1 MIDDANSQRLT
12 RRTQLGIVAGCGFV
26 AMAWFL
32 DFWANPSSGGF
43 SLWQRHLQNP
53 VLWLVDMMPLL
64 SGLVAHRFSQQIAR
78 RDLEQQQQRQTLKN
92 QSRALVDLARN
103 QQFETGSISATL
115 KGIAQTAAQIVNVA
129 RVSLWQFEGDRLVC
143 LEVYCRQTDSH
154 RKGTSLAIR
163 DVPNYTRAL
172 ESDRCLAIS
181 DVNADPRSQALA
193 AAYFT
198 PNQIVAVLCA
208 PVRLGRKM
216 VGVVCCEQAHSPR
229 RWTVEE
235 RTFVASI
242 GDFVAL
248 ALQTGDRTSAE
259 VARWESEER
268 FRWLSEAT
276 FEGIIIHADDAI
288 LDTNQALGTLFGYS
302 DTELL
307 AMNPLQ
313 LFAPDCRAAA
323 RDPLRSGSEKT
334 SELTGLRRDGSLFSV
349 EIQGRSLPYYG
360 NKVRVTAVRDISERK
375 AAEVALRQSE
385 ARYRAIS
392 ELASDYIY
400 AAEVSAEGVLV
411 VQWATQAFE
420 EITGYRIDEIQELG
434 GWSEVIYP
442 EDRPQ
447 ARRVPSNR
455 SNNWDGMRE
464 YRIVAR
470 NGEIRWLRDYARPDG
485 DEPGHGSGGETP
497 LRLLGAV
504 KDITLAKQA
513 EEELYRAKEAAE
525 AANRSKSAFLANM
538 SHELRTPLNAII
550 GYSEILQEEAE
561 DEGNEEAVEDVQKI
575 RTAGNYLLALINDIL
590 DISKIEAGKM
600 ELYLESFDVGMLIEE
615 VCVTVEPLVA
625 KNQNTLT
632 IEGDSE
638 LGEMQADLTK
648 VRQVL
653 LNLLSNAAKFTEAG
667 QITLEVTRQA
677 ETIRFR
683 VMDTGIGMSEEQ
695 VKQLFEPFTQG
706 DVSTTRQYGGTGL
719 GLTISRRYC
728 QMMGGEITVE
738 SELNHGSTFLV
749 ELPLM
754 VNRLAIAL
762 KSSDSSD

>member
-12 RRTQLGIVAGCGFV
+12 RLTQLGIVAGFGFV
-26 AMAWFL
+26 AIAWFL
-32 DFWANPSSGGF
+32 DLWANPSSQGL
-43 SLWQRHLQNP
+43 SLLQRHLQNP
-53 VLWLVDMMPLL
+53 VLWLVDTIPLL
-64 SGLVAHRFSQQIAR
+64 SGLVARRFGQQIAR

-115 KGIAQTAAQIVNVA
+115 KGIAQTAAQILNVA
-129 RVSLWQFEGDRLVC
+129 RVSLWQFDGDRLVC

-163 DVPNYTRAL
+163 EIPNYTRAL

-198 PNQIVAVLCA
+198 PNQVVAVLCA

-302 DTELL
+302 ETELL

-323 RDPLRSGSEKT
+323 REPLRSGSEKT

-400 AAEVSAEGVLV
+400 AAEVSTEGVLM

-420 EITGYRIDEIQELG
+420 EITGYSIKDIQELG
-434 GWSEVIYP
+434 GWSEIIYP

-447 ARRVPSNR
+447 ARRVPSNN
-455 SNNWDGMRE
+455 SQDWDGMRE

-470 NGEIRWLRDYARPDG
+470 SGEIRWLRDYARPDG
-485 DEPGHGSGGETP
+485 DELGNGSLGETP

-550 GYSEILQEEAE
+550 GYSEILQEEAAE
-561 DEGNEEAVEDVQKI
+561 EGNEEAVEDVQKI
-575 RTAGNYLLALINDIL
+575 RTAGNYLLALNNDIL

-600 ELYLESFDVGMLIEE
+600 ELYLESFDVGMLLEE

-632 IEGDSE
+632 IEGDAE
-638 LGEMQADLTK
+638 LGQMQADLTK

-677 ETIRFR
+677 QTIRFR
-683 VMDTGIGMSEEQ
+683 VVDTGIGMSEEQ
-695 VKQLFEPFTQG
+695 VRQLFEPFTQG

>member
-12 RRTQLGIVAGCGFV
+12 QLTQLGALAGCGFV
-26 AMAWFL
+26 AIAWLL
-32 DFWANPSSGGF
+32 DLWANPLPEGF
-43 SLWQRHLQNP
+43 WLLQRHLENP
-53 VLWLVDMMPLL
+53 VLWLIDTIPVL
-64 SGLVAHRFSQQIAR
+64 SAVVAHRFGRQIAR
-78 RDLEQQQQRQTLKN
+78 RDLEKQQQRQTLKN

-103 QQFETGSISATL
+103 QQFETGSVSATL
-115 KGIAQTAAQIVNVA
+115 KGIAQTAAGILNVA
-129 RVSLWQFEGDRLVC
+129 RVSIWQFDGDRLLC
-143 LEVYCRQTDSH
+143 LEVYRRYNNSH
-154 RKGTSLAIR
+154 GKGTTLALS
-163 DVPNYTRAL
+163 DLPNYTRAL

-181 DVNADPRSQALA
+181 DVRSDSRTQALA
-193 AAYFT
+193 DAYLT
-198 PNQIVAVLCA
+198 PHQIVAVLCA
-208 PVRLGRKM
+208 PVRLGPKM
-216 VGVVCCEQAHSPR
+216 VGVVCCEQAQIPR

-334 SELTGLRRDGSLFSV
+334 CELTGLRRDGSLFSV

-400 AAEVSAEGVLV
+400 AAEVGEDGILL

-420 EITGYRIDEIQELG
+420 QITGYTMEEIQDLG
-434 GWSEVIYP
+434 GWSGVIHP
-442 EDRPQ
+442 EDQTQ
-447 ARRVPSNR
+447 ARRFGTDDPR
-455 SNNWDGMRE
+455 DWDGMRE
-464 YRIVAR
+464 YRIVTKQ
-470 NGEIRWLRDYARPDG
+470 GQTRWLRDYARPDG
-485 DEPGHGSGGETP
+485 ESRDGRPR
-497 LRLLGAV
+497 RLLGAV

-513 EEELYRAKEAAE
+513 EAELYRAKEAAE

-561 DEGNEEAVEDVQKI
+561 DDGNEDAVQDVQKI
-575 RTAGNYLLALINDIL
+575 RTAGNYLLTLINDIL

-600 ELYLESFDVGMLIEE
+600 QLYLESFDIAALMDD
-615 VCVTVEPLVA
+615 VCVTVEPLIA
-625 KNQNTLT
+625 KNQNRLA
-632 IEGDSE
+632 IEADGE

-653 LNLLSNAAKFTEAG
+653 LNLLSNAAKFTEEG
-667 QITLEVTRQA
+667 TITLEVRRGT

-683 VMDTGIGMSEEQ
+683 VIDSGIGMSEEQ
-695 VKQLFEPFTQG
+695 VRQLFEPFTQG
-706 DVSTTRQYGGTGL
+706 DASTTRQYGGTGL

-738 SELNHGSTFLV
+738 SEVGQGSTFTV

-754 VNRLAIAL
+754 VNRLEIAL
-762 KSSDSSD
+762 KSSGSLD

>member
-12 RRTQLGIVAGCGFV
+12 RLTRLGIVAGCGLV
-26 AMAWFL
+26 AIAWFL
-32 DFWANPSSGGF
+32 DFWANPSSQGL

-64 SGLVAHRFSQQIAR
+64 SGLVARRFGQDIAR
-78 RDLEQQQQRQTLKN
+78 RDWEQQQQRQTLKN

-115 KGIAQTAAQIVNVA
+115 KGIAQTAAQILNVA

-163 DVPNYTRAL
+163 EIPNYTRAL

-198 PNQIVAVLCA
+198 PNQVVAVLCA

-313 LFAPDCRAAA
+313 LFAPDCRAVA
-323 RDPLRSGSEKT
+323 REPLRSGSEKT

-400 AAEVSAEGVLV
+400 AAEVRADGVLV

-420 EITGYRIDEIQELG
+420 EITGYGIEEIRELG
-434 GWSEVIYP
+434 GWSEIIYA

-447 ARRVPSNR
+447 ARRIPSN
-455 SNNWDGMRE
+455 NTQDWDGMRE

-470 NGEIRWLRDYARPDG
+470 GGEIRWLRDYARPDG
-485 DEPGHGSGGETP
+485 DEPGTGSGEDAP

-525 AANRSKSAFLANM
+525 TANRSKSAFLANM

-550 GYSEILQEEAE
+550 GYSEILQEEAA

-600 ELYLESFDVGMLIEE
+600 ELYLESFDVGVLLEE
-615 VCVTVEPLVA
+615 VCMTVEPLVA

-632 IEGDSE
+632 IEGDAE
-638 LGEMQADLTK
+638 LGQMQADLTK

-667 QITLEVTRQA
+667 QITLEVTRQVQ
-677 ETIRFR
+677 TIRFR
-683 VMDTGIGMSEEQ
+683 VVDTGIGMSEEQ
-695 VKQLFEPFTQG
+695 VRQLFEPFTQA

-749 ELPLM
+749 ELPLE

-762 KSSDSSD
+762 KSSDS

>member
-1 MIDDANSQRLT
+1 MIDDANSRRLT
-12 RRTQLGIVAGCGFV
+12 RLTQLGALAGCGFV
-26 AMAWFL
+26 AIAWLL
-32 DFWANPSSGGF
+32 DLWANPLPDGF
-43 SLWQRHLQNP
+43 WLLQRHLDNP
-53 VLWLVDMMPLL
+53 VLWLIDTIPIL
-64 SGLVAHRFSQQIAR
+64 SGFVAHRFGQQIAR

-103 QQFETGSISATL
+103 QQFETGSVSETL
-115 KGIAQTAAQIVNVA
+115 KGIAQTAAQILNVA
-129 RVSLWQFEGDRLVC
+129 RVSIWQFDGDRLVC
-143 LEVYCRQTDSH
+143 LEVYRRYNNSH
-154 RKGTSLAIR
+154 GKGASLAMADI
-163 DVPNYTRAL
+163 PNYTRAL

-181 DVNADPRSQALA
+181 DVRSDSRIQGLAEVYFSPHQIA
-193 AAYFT
+193 AA
-198 PNQIVAVLCA
+198 LCA

-216 VGVVCCEQAHSPR
+216 VGVVSCEQAQIPR

-307 AMNPLQ
+307 AMNPLE
-313 LFAPDCRAAA
+313 LFAPDCRVAA

-334 SELTGLRRDGSLFSV
+334 CELTGLRRDGSLFPV

-375 AAEVALRQSE
+375 ATELALRQSE

-400 AAEVSAEGVLV
+400 AAEVGEDGRLS
-411 VQWATQAFE
+411 VQWATQSFE
-420 EITGYRIDEIQELG
+420 QITGYSMAEIQALG
-434 GWSEVIYP
+434 GWSGVIHP
-442 EDRPQ
+442 EDQ
-447 ARRVPSNR
+447 AKARRFGADEVR
-455 SNNWDGMRE
+455 DWDGMRE
-464 YRIVAR
+464 YRIITKQ
-470 NGEIRWLRDYARPDG
+470 GQTRWLRDYARPDG
-485 DEPGHGSGGETP
+485 DSREGQC

-504 KDITLAKQA
+504 KDVTPSKQA
-513 EEELYRAKEAAE
+513 EAELYRAKEAAE

-550 GYSEILQEEAE
+550 GYSEILQEEAQE
-561 DEGNEEAVEDVQKI
+561 DGNEEAVQDVQKI

-600 ELYLESFDVGMLIEE
+600 ELYLESFDIAMLMQE

-632 IEGDSE
+632 VEADEE
-638 LGEMQADLTK
+638 LGQMQADLTK

-653 LNLLSNAAKFTEAG
+653 LNLLSNAAKFTEEG
-667 QITLEVTRQA
+667 QITLEVHRET
-677 ETIRFR
+677 ETIHFR
-683 VMDTGIGMSEEQ
+683 VVDTGIGMSEEQ
-695 VKQLFEPFTQG
+695 VKQLFEPFTQA
-706 DVSTTRQYGGTGL
+706 DASTTRQYGGTGL

-738 SELNHGSTFLV
+738 SELGHGSTFTV
-749 ELPLM
+749 ELPLR
-754 VNRLAIAL
+754 VNRLEIAL
-762 KSSDSSD
+762 KA